1 MTKHFLIGTIFLLFR
16 TKMKTLKIIFNSEI
30 PTEYIRSKMKEHTD
44 RIVEVFSGD
53 YLVVSIH
60 LRVQSSN
67 LRECL
72 QRFDYV
78 AQLSW

>member
-1 MTKHFLIGTIFLLFR
+1 
-16 TKMKTLKIIFNSEI
+16 MKTLKIIFNSEI
-30 PTEYIRSKMKEHTD
+30 PTEYKQSKMKEHTD

-53 YLVVSIH
+53 YLVVNIH
-60 LRVQSSN
+60 FRVQSSN

-72 QRFDYV
+72 QRLDWI

>member
-1 MTKHFLIGTIFLLFR
+1 
-16 TKMKTLKIIFNSEI
+16 
-30 PTEYIRSKMKEHTD
+30 MKEHTN

-53 YLVVSIH
+53 YLVVNIH